1 MRSLI
6 AGTVLLTL
14 GTTALGTSL
23 ALAQTPAPT
32 APAPGTQAVPP
43 EKPATISPDAP
54 KPDVVKPDVVKPD
67 VVKPDASSSDRTK
80 PDAVKPDA
88 SAAPLK
94 PVEPVPG
101 QPATFTNDL
110 RPTFV
115 AQSPDDMVSSKLVG
129 QSIINGANETI
140 GEIADV
146 VIGFDGKVKA
156 WVVGVGGFLGI
167 GTKYVAVDPSALHL
181 QRVDGKALRA
191 VINTDKDQ
199 LRAAP
204 EYVYL
209 GKEKPKD
216 DAGKANGAK

>member
-32 APAPGTQAVPP
+32 APAQGTQAVPT

-54 KPDVVKPDVVKPD
+54 KPD

-181 QRVDGKALRA
+181 QRIDGKTLRA

-204 EYVYL
+204 EYIYL

-216 DAGKANGAK
+216 DATKANGAK

>member
-67 VVKPDASSSDRTK
+67 ASSSDTTK
-80 PDAVKPDA
+80 SDTVKSDTVKPDA

-181 QRVDGKALRA
+181 QRIDGKALRA

-204 EYVYL
+204 EYIYL

-216 DAGKANGAK
+216 DAGKADGAK

>member
-54 KPDVVKPDVVKPD
+54 KPDVVKSDVVKPD
-67 VVKPDASSSDRTK
+67 TMKPDTM
-80 PDAVKPDA
+80 KPDA

-181 QRVDGKALRA
+181 QRIDGKALRA

-204 EYVYL
+204 EYIYL

-216 DAGKANGAK
+216 DATKADGAK